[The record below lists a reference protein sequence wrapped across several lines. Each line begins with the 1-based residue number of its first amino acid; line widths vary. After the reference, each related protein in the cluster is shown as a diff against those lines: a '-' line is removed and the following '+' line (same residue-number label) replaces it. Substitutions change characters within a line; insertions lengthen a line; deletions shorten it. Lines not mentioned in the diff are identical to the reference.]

1 MADDTELTIE
11 EKRWIEE
18 ENNWCRQQKL
28 SIKENEFWYEALEN
42 IRALHK
48 EKIDLIKREN
58 ELMRHTVDG
67 RSKRIKE
74 QNRIQITEKL
84 DYFRKE

>member
-18 ENNWCRQQKL
+18 ENNWNKQQEL
-28 SIKENEFWYEALEN
+28 CIKENEFWYEALEN

-48 EKIDLIKREN
+48 EKIDLMKREN